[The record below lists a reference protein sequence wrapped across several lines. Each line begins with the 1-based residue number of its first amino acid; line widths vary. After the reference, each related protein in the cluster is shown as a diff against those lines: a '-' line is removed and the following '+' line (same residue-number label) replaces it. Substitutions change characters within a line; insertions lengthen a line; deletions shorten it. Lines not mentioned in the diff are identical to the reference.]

1 MLQMVRRS
9 RGMKKPAK
17 LRAPVL
23 AAGGIVVR
31 EGPEPLIAVVRL
43 RKDKSWVLPKGKLK
57 PREDALAG
65 ARREV
70 MEETGCDVSVER
82 FLGSMSHVEGKK
94 LKVVQFWRMWAA
106 SEPARKLMDDV
117 TAVKWLPLQQAVDT
131 LTRPHEKAF
140 LISVGQAALQAVEP
154 LAREATAQPATLP
167 VPDDSG
173 VSKPNTFF
181 EAIRAWFRRWGA

>member
-1 MLQMVRRS
+1 MVRRS

-70 MEETGCDVSVER
+70 MEETGCDVAVER
-82 FLGSMSHVEGKK
+82 FLRSMSHVEGKK

-117 TAVKWLPLQQAVDT
+117 TAVKWLPLQQAVGRSCT
-131 LTRPHEKAF
+131 VSTR
-140 LISVGQAALQAVEP
+140 
-154 LAREATAQPATLP
+154 AREAEWELGTFATDKYRSSLTT
-167 VPDDSG
+167 SR
-173 VSKPNTFF
+173 N
-181 EAIRAWFRRWGA
+181 

>member
-1 MLQMVRRS
+1 
-9 RGMKKPAK
+9 MKKPAK

-57 PREDALAG
+57 AREDALAG

-94 LKVVQFWRMWAA
+94 LK
-106 SEPARKLMDDV
+106 
-117 TAVKWLPLQQAVDT
+117 
-131 LTRPHEKAF
+131 
-140 LISVGQAALQAVEP
+140 
-154 LAREATAQPATLP
+154 LAR
-167 VPDDSG
+167 
-173 VSKPNTFF
+173 
-181 EAIRAWFRRWGA
+181 WGSCS

>member
-1 MLQMVRRS
+1 
-9 RGMKKPAK
+9 MKKPVK

-82 FLGSMSHVEGKK
+82 FLGPCRTS
-94 LKVVQFWRMWAA
+94 
-106 SEPARKLMDDV
+106 
-117 TAVKWLPLQQAVDT
+117 
-131 LTRPHEKAF
+131 
-140 LISVGQAALQAVEP
+140 
-154 LAREATAQPATLP
+154 
-167 VPDDSG
+167 
-173 VSKPNTFF
+173 
-181 EAIRAWFRRWGA
+181 RAKS